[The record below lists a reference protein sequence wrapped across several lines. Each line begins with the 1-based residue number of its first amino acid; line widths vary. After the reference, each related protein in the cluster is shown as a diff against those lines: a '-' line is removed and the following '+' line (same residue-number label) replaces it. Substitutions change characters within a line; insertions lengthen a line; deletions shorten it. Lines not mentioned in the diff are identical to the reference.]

1 MRVERAHGYSAYGY
15 KPSVDD
21 IRAGIC
27 PGATRVYDC
36 DLLDCL
42 THSSYSAYYG
52 FINTFE
58 WME

>member
-1 MRVERAHGYSAYGY
+1 MDTLPMAISCRWTTFELAFVQ
-15 KPSVDD
+15 
-21 IRAGIC
+21 
-27 PGATRVYDC
+27 GATRIYDC